1 MTSPR
6 EPILAFP
13 PADQL
18 TSRLTDR
25 IALKRGT
32 VDLWSSSLE
41 ADASVLEYCH
51 ACLSEEE
58 RTRAARFVRPKD
70 RIRFTLA
77 HGGLRVVLARYLGV
91 EPAVLR
97 IQRGPT
103 GKPALLD
110 QQGRPHVLRF
120 NLSHSHGRML
130 VAIANG
136 QDVGIDLEQVRGNL
150 EPLKLAERFYTQT
163 EYETIKSRPV
173 ADHAFQFYRLW
184 VAKEALLKAQGAG
197 IASLQQCEILVFDSS
212 SRGSVRLSSHSA
224 MQPGWTVQWLSCG
237 QDWQGAVSAF
247 GNDWSVRV
255 LDALSL

>member
-1 MTSPR
+1 MTSSL

-13 PADQL
+13 PVNELASRRTDQV
-18 TSRLTDR
+18 
-25 IALKRGT
+25 ALKHGT

-41 ADASVLEYCH
+41 VEESVLEYCH

-58 RTRAARFVRPKD
+58 RARAARFVRLQD
-70 RIRFTLA
+70 QIRCTLA
-77 HGGLRVVLARYLGV
+77 HGALRVVLARYLGV

-97 IQRGPT
+97 FQPGPT

-110 QQGRPHVLRF
+110 QQGGPHVLRF

-130 VAIANG
+130 VAITNG
-136 QDVGIDLEQVRGNL
+136 QEVGIDLEQVRGNL

-163 EYETIKSRPV
+163 EYETIKTRPA
-173 ADHAFQFYRLW
+173 ADQAFQFYRLW

-197 IASLQQCEILVFDSS
+197 LASLQRCEILVLDSL
-212 SRGSVRLSSHSA
+212 SRGSVRLSSDSA

-237 QDWQGAVSAF
+237 QGWQGAVSAF

-255 LDALSL
+255 LDAMSL